1 MAVAWTQTAI
11 AATGAASPGRAAG
24 RTAGLTA
31 GSRWSPTE
39 CGPASTEE
47 RFLFNRVYAP
57 IAERA
62 SPTSQARRRPDIYF
76 FFVSP
81 LFALAFSFNRFS

>member
-1 MAVAWTQTAI
+1 MDADCYCRDRRGFTRKGYRSNRGFNRWLSLVPYGMWTCED
-11 AATGAASPGRAAG
+11 GR
-24 RTAGLTA
+24 
-31 GSRWSPTE
+31 E
-39 CGPASTEE
+39 V
-47 RFLFNRVYAP
+47 LFNRVYAP

-81 LFALAFSFNRFS
+81 LFALASSFNRFS